1 MSEEIDILR
10 RLHRILRQQADIR
23 SQLDRGPKTVKAARN
38 VWDIAVQS
46 LAAHREEVKKKR
58 MDADRTQLQLRTREA
73 KIFELEGKMNMAKG
87 NREYQTLKDQIAAD
101 QQANLVLSD
110 EILETLEE
118 IDRLIGLTAGFEERV
133 RVTENDAKKLEAS
146 TEERKAVLEAD
157 LARITEDLVATEA
170 RLTGDLKKKYTQLV
184 EARGEDALAPLEGKA
199 CGGCNTSLSPR
210 IIDRL
215 RMNEPMVCTSC
226 ACLIYPPE

>member
-23 SQLDRGPKTVKAARN
+23 SQLERGPRTVKAAKN
-38 VWDIAVQS
+38 VWDTALQA
-46 LAAHREEVKKKR
+46 LAAHREEIKKKR

-73 KIFELEGKMNMAKG
+73 KIFDLEGKMNMAKG
-87 NREYQTLKDQIAAD
+87 NREYQALKDQIAAD
-101 QQANLVLSD
+101 VQANLVMSD

-118 IDRLIGLTAGFEERV
+118 VDRLVGLTHGFEERV
-133 RVTENDAKKLEAS
+133 QMTEAESKKLEAS
-146 TEERKAVLEAD
+146 IEGRRSVLETD
-157 LARITEDLVATEA
+157 LARITEDLVATEG
-170 RLTGDLKKKYTQLV
+170 RLVGELKKKYQQLV

-199 CGGCNTSLSPR
+199 CGGCHTSLSPR

-215 RMNEPMVCTSC
+215 RMSEPMVCTTC

>member
-1 MSEEIDILR
+1 MSSDIEILR

-23 SQLDRGPKTVKAARN
+23 SQLVRGPRTVQVAKN
-38 VWDIAVQS
+38 VWDFAAKG
-46 LAAHREEVKKKR
+46 LAAHREDVKKKR
-58 MDADRTQLQLRTREA
+58 MDADRIQLQLRTREA

-87 NREYQTLKDQIAAD
+87 NREYQMLKDQIAAD

-110 EILETLEE
+110 EILETLEG
-118 IDRLIGLTAGFEERV
+118 IDKLLGLTHGFEERV
-133 RVTENDAKKLEAS
+133 QLTESEAKKIEAA
-146 TEERKAVLEAD
+146 TETRKASLESD
-157 LARITEDLVATEA
+157 LERITGDLVATEA
-170 RLTGDLKKKYTQLV
+170 LLKGELKNTYRRLVQLR
-184 EARGEDALAPLEGKA
+184 AEDALAPLDGKA

-210 IIDRL
+210 ILDRL

>member
-1 MSEEIDILR
+1 MSDEIEILR

-23 SQLDRGPKTVKAARN
+23 GQLERGPRTVKAARN
-38 VWDIAVQS
+38 VWEIATQS

-58 MDADRTQLQLRTREA
+58 MDADRNQLQLRTREA

-87 NREYQTLKDQIAAD
+87 NREYQALKDQIAAD
-101 QQANLVLSD
+101 QQANLVMSD

-118 IDRLIGLTAGFEERV
+118 IDRLMGLTAGFEERV
-133 RVTENDAKKLEAS
+133 RVTEAEAKKVEAA

-157 LARITEDLVATEA
+157 LARVGEELVATEG
-170 RLTGDLKKKYTQLV
+170 RLTGELKKKYMQLV

-210 IIDRL
+210 ILDRL
-215 RMNEPMVCTSC
+215 RMSEPMVCTSC